1 MTRLAKRM
9 CSAVLAAGLVCGCIL
24 PASAAEAEEEARVL
38 QYETA
43 EPVSAVT
50 ANVENAE
57 LVIQAGQTDKITV
70 ESAASIEGKYTCD
83 VSVKDG
89 VLHITVDAVPF
100 TQTEE
105 WAMLKKAFIEGSTIP
120 SLSIQVYDGTFIV
133 TLPEKTYADLYAK
146 VNNGSIQFEGVQ
158 ADTLRGKVGNGEIVC
173 EDVTAGTLQANVGNG
188 LVSLENTRASS
199 YKCTVNLGSIEG
211 ELAGEQSA
219 YRIESGV
226 GLGGSGLPDQ
236 PAGGFCQNC
245 FRISWWPISSRR
257 MRTSPSRHQITRIS
271 MLTLNSKRP
280 SAP

>member
-9 CSAVLAAGLVCGCIL
+9 CSAVLAVGLACGCIL
-24 PASAAEAEEEARVL
+24 PASAAEAEEEARIL

-43 EPVSAVT
+43 EPVSAVK

-57 LVIQAGQTDKITV
+57 LIVRAGQTDKITV
-70 ESAASIEGKYTCD
+70 ESSGDTEGIYTYD
-83 VSVKDG
+83 FSVKDG
-89 VLHITVDAVPF
+89 VLNITVDAVPLV
-100 TQTEE
+100 QTEG
-105 WAMLKKAFIEGSTIP
+105 WATLKKAFMEGSTIS
-120 SLSIQVYDGTFIV
+120 SLSIQAYDGTFIV
-133 TLPEKTYADLYAK
+133 TLPKKTYADLYAK

-158 ADTLRGKVGNGEIVC
+158 ADTLRGEVGNGEIVY

-188 LVSLENTRASS
+188 IVSLENASASS

-236 PAGGFCQNC
+236 PGDGSGKSID
-245 FRISWWPISSRR
+245 FRVHLGSIDVSF
-257 MRTSPSRHQITRIS
+257 
-271 MLTLNSKRP
+271 
-280 SAP
+280 AA

>member
-9 CSAVLAAGLVCGCIL
+9 CSAILAAGLVCGCIL

-236 PAGGFCQNC
+236 PGDGSGKSID
-245 FRISWWPISSRR
+245 FRVHLGSIDVSF
-257 MRTSPSRHQITRIS
+257 
-271 MLTLNSKRP
+271 
-280 SAP
+280 AA

>member
-1 MTRLAKRM
+1 MTRLAKRIG
-9 CSAVLAAGLVCGCIL
+9 SAVLAAGLVWGCIL
-24 PASAAEAEEEARVL
+24 PASAAEAEEARIL

-43 EPVSAVT
+43 QPVSAVT

-70 ESAASIEGKYTCD
+70 ESAAGIEGKYTCD

-133 TLPEKTYADLYAK
+133 TLPEKTYAELYAK

-188 LVSLENTRASS
+188 LVSLENASASS
-199 YKCTVNLGSIEG
+199 YKCTVDIGSIEG
-211 ELAGEQSA
+211 ELPGEQSA

-236 PAGGFCQNC
+236 PGDGSGKSID
-245 FRISWWPISSRR
+245 FRVHLGSIDVSF
-257 MRTSPSRHQITRIS
+257 
-271 MLTLNSKRP
+271 
-280 SAP
+280 AA

>member
-24 PASAAEAEEEARVL
+24 PASAAEAEEARVL

-70 ESAASIEGKYTCD
+70 ESAAGIEGKYTCD

-89 VLHITVDAVPF
+89 VLNITVDAVPLV
-100 TQTEE
+100 QTEE
-105 WAMLKKAFIEGSTIP
+105 WATLKKAFTEGSTIP

-133 TLPEKTYADLYAK
+133 TLPKKTYADLYAK

-158 ADTLRGKVGNGEIVC
+158 ADTLRGKVGNGEIVY

-188 LVSLENTRASS
+188 IVSLENASASS
-199 YKCTVNLGSIEG
+199 YKCTVNIGSVEG
-211 ELAGEQSA
+211 ELPGEQSA
-219 YRIESGV
+219 YHIESSV

-236 PAGGFCQNC
+236 PGDGSGKSID
-245 FRISWWPISSRR
+245 FRVHLGSIDVSF
-257 MRTSPSRHQITRIS
+257 
-271 MLTLNSKRP
+271 
-280 SAP
+280 AA